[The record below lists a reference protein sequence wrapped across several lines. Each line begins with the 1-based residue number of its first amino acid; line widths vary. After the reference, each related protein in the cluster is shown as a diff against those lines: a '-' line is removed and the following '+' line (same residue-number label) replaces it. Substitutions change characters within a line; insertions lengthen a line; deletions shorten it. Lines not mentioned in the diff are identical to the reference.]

1 MLFHVVRGMAQTI
14 AESRFAAT
22 AGDTSEWEWWSRRSA
37 ALNQVVAD
45 FAERFPLSTWL
56 AGERSTDTTDDAT
69 PYLEG
74 LVSLALGLL
83 VLFNLLE
90 ATAEARQNDPSSRSF
105 HRSRDDR
112 DDPLGRSS

>member
-69 PYLEG
+69 PHLERAANQALATG
-74 LVSLALGLL
+74 LTVLL
-83 VLFNLLE
+83 DGIDV
-90 ATAEARQNDPSSRSF
+90 AMHSQPGSKSF